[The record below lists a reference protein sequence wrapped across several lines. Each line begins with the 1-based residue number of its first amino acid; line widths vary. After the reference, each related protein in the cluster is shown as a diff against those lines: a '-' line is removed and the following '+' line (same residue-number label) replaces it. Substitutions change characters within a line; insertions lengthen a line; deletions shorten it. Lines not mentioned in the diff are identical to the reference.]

1 MVHPARPWST
11 PSARA
16 EDVVDGEAFARC
28 LAWVDA
34 HAVSER
40 EGAFG
45 AASRTWRQVAEPAL
59 LLGGSAAVLLQMAHP
74 SIAAA
79 ITAHSTFRR
88 DVRARAARTTQAL
101 YELTFGTLSQ
111 ARDTGRRLHL
121 VHRMVRGAV
130 DEPGAPMHGAPYR
143 ANAPDLLKWVAATTM
158 RCATGA
164 VERFV
169 DPGTDAER
177 AATYR
182 EFQMNA
188 ALTGVEPSALP
199 ADRAGFDAWY
209 AEALDAP
216 HLRVGPNARGICDA
230 LLGSSLL
237 PRETHRLVTT
247 ALLPP
252 RWRDAYALPWGA
264 GDRRA
269 FDRLRR
275 RLDVITRA
283 VPAPWR
289 YVPAWHQA
297 MHRLDRS
304 AVGRVVDRAARHARV
319 PLSLCPEAHTRRA
332 LERLAHALA

>member
-121 VHRMVRGAV
+121 VHRMVRGTV
-130 DEPGAPMHGAPYR
+130 DEPGAPMHGAP
-143 ANAPDLLKWVAATTM
+143 
-158 RCATGA
+158 
-164 VERFV
+164 
-169 DPGTDAER
+169 
-177 AATYR
+177 
-182 EFQMNA
+182 
-188 ALTGVEPSALP
+188 SALCAIRTSSAAQP
-199 ADRAGFDAWY
+199 MREATRRRASAARAGVRPRAG
-209 AEALDAP
+209 AL
-216 HLRVGPNARGICDA
+216 
-230 LLGSSLL
+230 
-237 PRETHRLVTT
+237 
-247 ALLPP
+247 
-252 RWRDAYALPWGA
+252 
-264 GDRRA
+264 RRA
-269 FDRLRR
+269 SH
-275 RLDVITRA
+275 I
-283 VPAPWR
+283 
-289 YVPAWHQA
+289 
-297 MHRLDRS
+297 S
-304 AVGRVVDRAARHARV
+304 AQPPG
-319 PLSLCPEAHTRRA
+319 
-332 LERLAHALA
+332 